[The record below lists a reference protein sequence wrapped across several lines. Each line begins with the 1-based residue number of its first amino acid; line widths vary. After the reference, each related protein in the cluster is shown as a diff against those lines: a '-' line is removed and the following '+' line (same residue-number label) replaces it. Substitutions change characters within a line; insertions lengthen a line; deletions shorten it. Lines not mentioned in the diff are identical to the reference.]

1 MSDPTRNR
9 LVAENEALCSRVS
22 SLVAEIEALRSRVT
36 SLVGENE
43 ALRVENGAFTN
54 EIQGLTRRVDELTHR
69 LDKSSKNSSMPPSS
83 DSIKHKEEATKTRAQ
98 KRAEARAKRR
108 AEVDRNRGKQPGAP
122 GANLSMRPD
131 PDKTV
136 EHPPTHCRS
145 CGDDLADA
153 PVEATE
159 RRQVFDFDKP
169 VLVCTEHRAVTKRCR
184 CGATTKGAF
193 PASVKAPAGYGQN
206 VRASA
211 LYLLM
216 GQHLPVERTAQAMAS
231 LLGCPVSTGFIA
243 SLAPEAADGLV
254 GFLDELKAR
263 LRDSDLLHVDETFDH
278 VGTKKMW
285 FHVAA
290 NELCT

>member
-1 MSDPTRNR
+1 
-9 LVAENEALCSRVS
+9 
-22 SLVAEIEALRSRVT
+22 
-36 SLVGENE
+36 
-43 ALRVENGAFTN
+43 LRVENETLRSKIAKLERQLG
-54 EIQGLTRRVDELTHR
+54 R
-69 LDKSSKNSSMPPSS
+69 SSKNSSMPPSS
-83 DSIKHKEEATKTRAQ
+83 DSIKHKAEASKTRAER
-98 KRAEARAKRR
+98 RAEAKAKRR
-108 AEVDRNRGKQPGAP
+108 DDVERNRGKQPGAP

-131 PDKTV
+131 PDEIV
-136 EHPPTHCRS
+136 EHLPTTCGS

-153 PVEATE
+153 SVEDTE
-159 RRQVFDFDKP
+159 CRQVFDIPKP
-169 VLVCTEHRAVTKRCR
+169 VLGCIEHRAVTKRCR
-184 CGATTKGAF
+184 CGAVTKGRFPDSARA
-193 PASVKAPAGYGQN
+193 PASYGPN

-263 LRDSDLLHVDETFDH
+263 LRDSALLHVDETFDQ
-278 VGTKKMW
+278 VGTEKMW

-290 NELCT
+290 NELCTFLVASMTRAKSQTSGS